1 MAELKTKAN
10 DASVEGFLASV
21 SDATRRAEMETLV
34 KLMKRITRTE
44 PKMWGDSMVGFGN
57 YHYTYATGRE
67 GDWFIV
73 GFSPRKQ
80 NLTVYLMC
88 GFDILEEELAQLGKY
103 KLGKCCLYLKSLADI
118 DLKILETMLK
128 RCATHMKK
136 YKVCG
141 DK

>member
-88 GFDILEEELAQLGKY
+88 GFDILDEELQRLGKF
-103 KLGKCCLYLKSLADI
+103 KLGKCCLYIKNLTDI
-118 DLKILETMLK
+118 DLKVLESMLK
-128 RCATHMKK
+128 RCTTHMKK
-136 YKVCG
+136 HQSCG
-141 DK
+141 N